1 MTMGSMRK
9 RSGTMVGAKATD
21 AGAVLLPTDEE
32 SPHWI
37 EDLAVKT
44 LLAVNKHT

>member
-1 MTMGSMRK
+1 
-9 RSGTMVGAKATD
+9 MVGAKATD
-21 AGAVLLPTDEE
+21 AGAVLWPTDEE
-32 SPHWI
+32 SPQWM